1 MIAAVLRAYWR
12 PLAVAAILLA
22 VAAGIG
28 WYGHSKY
35 RAGQADARAEIAAQ
49 TRALEQGMQYERDR
63 ADAEHRGAV
72 LAREAADR
80 LVADQRKRIDGLLD
94 QLRRRP
100 APARAEPGT
109 DGTGEDWIGIFGQCV
124 AAYEDMGR
132 EAGRLADK
140 VNGLQGYVKAIRSK
154 QPG

>member
-1 MIAAVLRAYWR
+1 MSVRTALIAAAGGL
-12 PLAVAAILLA
+12 LLA
-22 VAAGIG
+22 GVIGLAWRAHGAAQ
-28 WYGHSKY
+28 Y
-35 RAGQADARAEIAAQ
+35 RAGYAQAQAEAETQRLRLQEGI
-49 TRALEQGMQYERDR
+49 QYERDR
-63 ADAEHRGAV
+63 EDAINRGQI
-72 LAREAADR
+72 LARLAADR

-109 DGTGEDWIGIFGQCV
+109 DGAGEDWIGIFGQCV

-140 VNGLQGYVKAIRSK
+140 VNGLQGYVRAVQSR
-154 QPG
+154 

>member
-1 MIAAVLRAYWR
+1 MSIRTALIGAGVGLLLAAAVGVAWR
-12 PLAVAAILLA
+12 THGTAQ
-22 VAAGIG
+22 
-28 WYGHSKY
+28 Y
-35 RAGQADARAEIAAQ
+35 RAGYAQAKTDAALAAA
-49 TRALEQGMQYERDR
+49 ALSEGIQYERDR